1 MLPLTTEILTEN
13 NRGTAIMSFSSDVKK
28 ELVEIQVE
36 NNCCKK
42 SLLYGMALFSKS
54 FSFREV
60 VFQSKSRATAE
71 LYCSLLKELC
81 SIKAV
86 IKASPSGKI
95 YTASVKKAEN
105 VARIMSYF
113 AHDKAETSLRIN
125 FSNFDCE
132 ECQSAFLR
140 GAFLACGAV
149 SSPEKDYHLEF
160 SVPYMNLSKS
170 LVTCL
175 QEKELAPK
183 VTHRKGYNIIYFKDS
198 EEIEDCLYIMGAG
211 KSMFDMMNVKIVKE
225 IRNTANRKAN
235 CDAAN
240 IEKTV
245 AAASPQIAAI
255 MKIEREKGLDSLSEP
270 LRQMAEIRMEN
281 PDLSLNELAKMFD
294 PPISRSG
301 VNHRLSRLVKIAE
314 EI

>member
-1 MLPLTTEILTEN
+1 
-13 NRGTAIMSFSSDVKK
+13 MSFSSDVKK
-28 ELVEIQVE
+28 ELVEIQIE

-95 YTASVKKAEN
+95 YTASVKNAEN

>member
-1 MLPLTTEILTEN
+1 
-13 NRGTAIMSFSSDVKK
+13 MSFSSQVKK

-60 VFQSKSRATAE
+60 VFQSKSKATAQ
-71 LYCSLLKELC
+71 LYCDLMSELC
-81 SIKAV
+81 SVNTAV
-86 IKASPSGKI
+86 KTSPSGKI
-95 YTASVKKAEN
+95 YTSSVKKAAN
-105 VARIMSYF
+105 VAKIMAYF
-113 AHDKAETSLRIN
+113 GHEKGETSLRIN

-132 ECQSAFLR
+132 ECQNAFLR

-170 LVTCL
+170 LMTAL
-175 QEKELAPK
+175 QEKELSPK

-235 CDAAN
+235 CETAN
-240 IEKTV
+240 IDKTV

-255 MKIEREKGLDSLSEP
+255 MKIEREAGLDSLSEP

-281 PDLSLNELAKMFD
+281 PDSSLNELAEMFD

-301 VNHRLSRLVKIAE
+301 VNHRLSRLVKIAQDL
-314 EI
+314 

>member
-1 MLPLTTEILTEN
+1 
-13 NRGTAIMSFSSDVKK
+13 MSFSSQVKN

-54 FSFREV
+54 FSYREV
-60 VFQSKSRATAE
+60 VFQSKSEATAE
-71 LYCSLLKELC
+71 LYSSLLSELC
-81 SIKAV
+81 SVKAGIKT
-86 IKASPSGKI
+86 SPSGKI
-95 YTASVKKAEN
+95 YTVSVKKSAN
-105 VARIMSYF
+105 VSRVMAYF
-113 AHDKAETSLRIN
+113 GHERSETTLRIN

-132 ECQSAFLR
+132 ECQNAFLR

-170 LVTCL
+170 LVTAL
-175 QEKELAPK
+175 REKELAPK

-211 KSMFDMMNVKIVKE
+211 RSMFDMMNVKIVKE

-235 CDAAN
+235 CETAN

-255 MKIEREKGLDSLSEP
+255 MKIEREKGLDYLSEP

-281 PDLSLNELAKMFD
+281 PDSSLNELAEMFD

-314 EI
+314 DL

>member
-1 MLPLTTEILTEN
+1 
-13 NRGTAIMSFSSDVKK
+13 MSFSSQVKN

-54 FSFREV
+54 FSYREV
-60 VFQSKSRATAE
+60 VFQSKSEATAE
-71 LYCSLLKELC
+71 LYSNLLSELC
-81 SIKAV
+81 SVNAGMKI
-86 IKASPSGKI
+86 SPSGKI
-95 YTASVKKAEN
+95 YTVSVKKSAN
-105 VARIMSYF
+105 VSRIMAYF
-113 AHDKAETSLRIN
+113 GHERSETTLRIN

-132 ECQSAFLR
+132 ECQSAVLR

-170 LVTCL
+170 LVTAL

-270 LRQMAEIRMEN
+270 LRRMAEIRMEN
-281 PDLSLNELAKMFD
+281 PDSSLNELAEMFD

-314 EI
+314 DL